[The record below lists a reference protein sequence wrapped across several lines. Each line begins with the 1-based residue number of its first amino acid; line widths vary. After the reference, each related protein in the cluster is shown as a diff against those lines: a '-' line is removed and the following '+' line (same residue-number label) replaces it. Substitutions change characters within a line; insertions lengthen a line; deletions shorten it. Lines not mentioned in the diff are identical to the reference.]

1 MHQSADLE
9 EWGGGGGGTGL
20 ATPLKIQKLK
30 KVIKQNEKQKK

>member
-9 EWGGGGGGTGL
+9 EWSGGGGTGL